1 MYQQHK
7 VIKTPP
13 LGEAGRGLLFF
24 IMELFDVYPLFDI
37 NVVKGKGCSVWDD
50 KGQEYLD
57 LYGGHAVISI
67 GHCHPHYVEKVTE
80 QLNALG
86 FYSNSVINTLQ
97 RRLAERLGKVCGYDD
112 YQLFLINSGAEAN
125 ENALKLAS
133 FKTGRTRVLSAAKAF
148 HGRTSLAVEATD
160 NPKIIAPINANGH
173 VTYLPVNDLEAWE
186 AELAKGD
193 VCACIIECIQGV
205 GGIKLVDEDFAQGLQ
220 AACKRYGAVL
230 ICDEIQC
237 GYGRSGKFFA
247 HQWLGI
253 RPDLITVAKGI
264 GNGFPMG
271 AVLISPDFKPV
282 YGQLGTTFGGNH
294 LACAAALAVLDVIES
309 ENLVDNA
316 RETGDYLMARLKEMQ
331 ATEKHITDMRGRGLM
346 IGIDLDMPH
355 KELRQHLVYN
365 EHCFTGC
372 ASTNILRL
380 LPPLCFTKA
389 MADDFILR
397 LERAFAA
404 VG

>member
-1 MYQQHK
+1 M
-7 VIKTPP
+7 T
-13 LGEAGRGLLFF
+13 
-24 IMELFDVYPLFDI
+24 LFDVYPLFDI
-37 NVVKGKGCSVWDD
+37 NIVKGRGCSVWDD

-67 GHCHPHYVEKVTE
+67 GHCHPHYVEKLTE

-86 FYSNSVINTLQ
+86 FYSNSVINDLQ
-97 RRLAERLGKVCGYDD
+97 RQLAERLGKACGYDD

-160 NPKIIAPINANGH
+160 NPKIIAPINANNH
-173 VTYLPVNDLEAWE
+173 VTYLPLNDLEAWE
-186 AELAKGD
+186 RELAKGD

-205 GGIKLVDEDFAQGLQ
+205 GGIKLATEEFAKGLQ
-220 AACKRYGAVL
+220 AACRKYGAVL

-253 RPDLITVAKGI
+253 RPDIITVAKGI

-271 AVLISPDFKPV
+271 AVLISPDFKPE

-309 ENLVDNA
+309 EHLVDNA
-316 RETGDYLMARLKEMQ
+316 HEAGEYLMAKLKELQ
-331 ATEKHITDMRGRGLM
+331 AEEPHIKEVRGRGLM

-355 KELRQHLVYN
+355 KALRQNLVYTQ
-365 EHCFTGC
+365 HCFTGC

-380 LPPLCFTKA
+380 LPPLCFTKS
-389 MADDFILR
+389 MADDFIGR
-397 LERAFAA
+397 LKKAFAEI
-404 VG
+404 